1 MVYREHGCMGECRGE
16 LMMAFIVV
24 CPGGHIREMAK
35 VREISCD
42 LFIIVFLIEREK
54 KW

>member
-1 MVYREHGCMGECRGE
+1 MGECRGE
-16 LMMAFIVV
+16 LMMVFIVV
-24 CPGGHIREMAK
+24 CFGGYIREMVK

-42 LFIIVFLIEREK
+42 LFIIVFFIEREK